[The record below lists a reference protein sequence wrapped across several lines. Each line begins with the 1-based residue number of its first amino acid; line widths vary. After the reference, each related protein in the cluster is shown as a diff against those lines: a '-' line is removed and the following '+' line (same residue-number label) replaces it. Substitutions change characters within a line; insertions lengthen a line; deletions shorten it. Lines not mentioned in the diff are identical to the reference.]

1 MKVIVTSR
9 TQNRTY
15 HVKKVEVIEGE
26 LRMTTNNSYII
37 LESGSWDEVEVTE
50 EGDDDEDGD

>member
-15 HVKKVEVIEGE
+15 HAKKVEVIDGE
-26 LRMTTNNSYII
+26 LRMTTNSSYIV
-37 LESGSWDEVEVTE
+37 LERGSWDELKVIE
-50 EGDDDEDGD
+50 EGDDEDGD

>member
-37 LESGSWDEVEVTE
+37 LESGSWDEMKVTE
-50 EGDDDEDGD
+50 EGDDNGD

>member
-15 HVKKVEVIEGE
+15 RAKKVEVSDCE
-26 LRMTTNNSYII
+26 LRIITNNSLII
-37 LESGSWDEVEVTE
+37 LDVESWDEMEVTE